1 MPDTKNILK
10 FLIYTQILIL
20 FSVYYIEYVMDVY
33 ACRLCKYQ
41 RIPFFLNILLI
52 FLILNKKQFYNF
64 IYILL
69 ISITI
74 NIGIAFYHIG
84 IERGFLADNQVCLAD
99 NSSRNEKDLL
109 KELTNQKNRSCAN
122 VKYRLFKLS
131 LSELN
136 FLTNIVFLLICVQI
150 IRNEK
155 KYKN

>member
-1 MPDTKNILK
+1 MLNTKNILK

-20 FSVYYIEYVMDVY
+20 FLVYYIEYVMDVY

-109 KELTNQKNRSCAN
+109 KELTNQKNGSCAN
-122 VKYRLFKLS
+122 VKFRLFKLS

-136 FLTNIVFLLICVQI
+136 FLTNIVFLLICVHI

-155 KYKN
+155 KRKN

>member
-1 MPDTKNILK
+1 MLNTKNILR
-10 FLIYTQILIL
+10 FLIYAQILIL
-20 FSVYYIEYVMDVY
+20 FLVYYIEYVMDVY

-52 FLILNKKQFYNF
+52 FLILNKKQLYNF

-74 NIGIAFYHIG
+74 NIGISFYHIG
-84 IERGFLADNQVCLAD
+84 IERGFFTDNQVCIAD
-99 NSSRNEKDLL
+99 KSPRNEKDLL
-109 KELTNQKNRSCAN
+109 EELTNKKNRGCAD

-136 FLTNIVFLLICVQI
+136 FLTNIVILLICVHI

>member
-1 MPDTKNILK
+1 MLNTKNILK

-20 FSVYYIEYVMDVY
+20 FLVYYIEYVMDVY

-52 FLILNKKQFYNF
+52 FLILNKKQLYNF

-74 NIGIAFYHIG
+74 NIGISFYHIG
-84 IERGFLADNQVCLAD
+84 IERGFFTYNQVCIAD
-99 NSSRNEKDLL
+99 KSPRNEKDLL
-109 KELTNQKNRSCAN
+109 KELTNQKNGGCEN
-122 VKYRLFKLS
+122 VKFRLFKLS

-136 FLTNIVFLLICVQI
+136 FLTNIVFLLICAHI
-150 IRNEK
+150 IRHEK

>member
-1 MPDTKNILK
+1 MLNTKNILK
-10 FLIYTQILIL
+10 FLIYAQILIL
-20 FSVYYIEYVMDVY
+20 FLVYYIEYVMDVY

-52 FLILNKKQFYNF
+52 FLILNKKQLYNF

-74 NIGIAFYHIG
+74 NIGISFYHIG
-84 IERGFLADNQVCLAD
+84 IERGFLTDNQVCIAD
-99 NSSRNEKDLL
+99 KSPRNEKDLL
-109 KELTNQKNRSCAN
+109 KELTNQKNGGCKN
-122 VKYRLFKLS
+122 VKFRLFKLS

-136 FLTNIVFLLICVQI
+136 FLTNIVFLLICAHI
-150 IRNEK
+150 IRYEK

>member
-1 MPDTKNILK
+1 MLNTKNILR

-20 FSVYYIEYVMDVY
+20 FLVYYIEYAMDVY
-33 ACRLCKYQ
+33 ACKLCKYQ

-52 FLILNKKQFYNF
+52 FLILKKKKFYNF

-69 ISITI
+69 ISISI
-74 NIGIAFYHIG
+74 NIGISFYHIG
-84 IERGFLADNQVCLAD
+84 IERGFFTDNQVCIA
-99 NSSRNEKDLL
+99 NKSPRNEKDLL
-109 KELTNQKNRSCAN
+109 KELTNKKNRGCAN

-136 FLTNIVFLLICVQI
+136 FLTNIVFLLICVHI

>member
-109 KELTNQKNRSCAN
+109 KELTNQKNASCAN
-122 VKYRLFKLS
+122 VKFRLFKLS

-136 FLTNIVFLLICVQI
+136 FLTNIVFLLICVHI

-155 KYKN
+155 KRKN

>member
-1 MPDTKNILK
+1 MLHTKNILK
-10 FLIYTQILIL
+10 FLIFTQILIL

-52 FLILNKKQFYNF
+52 FLILNKKQLYNF

-74 NIGIAFYHIG
+74 NIGISFYHIG
-84 IERGFLADNQVCLAD
+84 IEREIFTDNQVCIAGK
-99 NSSRNEKDLL
+99 SSRNEKDLL
-109 KELTNQKNRSCAN
+109 KELTNQKDRGCAN
-122 VKYRLFKLS
+122 VKFRLFKLS

-136 FLTNIVFLLICVQI
+136 FLTNIVFLLICAHI

-155 KYKN
+155 K